1 MGKKKIDPYKFIE
14 NKMQRDV
21 TYSKR
26 KRGIIK
32 KAIEI
37 SRMCGQ
43 DIFMIIF
50 DKNKQKLVEYRSTK
64 DFAINIVNS
73 LLQHDICL
81 QFKHEVYTNSD
92 QTKFEHA
99 TSDID
104 IYKLTNQ
111 KETDKGL
118 GSDQDITN
126 GEHTNG
132 SVVTQRGVSI
142 KPLTK
147 IVTEG

>member
-32 KAIEI
+32 KAIEL

-50 DKNKQKLVEYRSTK
+50 DKNKQKLVEYRSGR
-64 DFAINIVNS
+64 DFNINIVNS

-81 QFKHEVYTNSD
+81 QFKHELYTNAD
-92 QTKFEHA
+92 Q
-99 TSDID
+99 
-104 IYKLTNQ
+104 
-111 KETDKGL
+111 
-118 GSDQDITN
+118 
-126 GEHTNG
+126 
-132 SVVTQRGVSI
+132 
-142 KPLTK
+142 
-147 IVTEG
+147 

>member
-32 KAIEI
+32 KAIEL

-50 DKNKQKLVEYRSTK
+50 DKNKQKLVEYRSSQ
-64 DFAINIVNS
+64 DFSINIVNS
-73 LLQHDICL
+73 LLQQDICL
-81 QFKHEVYTNSD
+81 QFKHELYTNAD
-92 QTKFEHA
+92 Q
-99 TSDID
+99 
-104 IYKLTNQ
+104 
-111 KETDKGL
+111 
-118 GSDQDITN
+118 
-126 GEHTNG
+126 
-132 SVVTQRGVSI
+132 
-142 KPLTK
+142 
-147 IVTEG
+147 

>member
-73 LLQHDICL
+73 LL
-81 QFKHEVYTNSD
+81 
-92 QTKFEHA
+92 
-99 TSDID
+99 
-104 IYKLTNQ
+104 
-111 KETDKGL
+111 
-118 GSDQDITN
+118 
-126 GEHTNG
+126 
-132 SVVTQRGVSI
+132 
-142 KPLTK
+142 
-147 IVTEG
+147 